1 MEQNGSGNFIL
12 NIADSFTN
20 GGTTLHVDGSALT
33 NDTLTVNHNNQSEGK
48 GADVD
53 IQITG
58 GALGDNF
65 NMGDTLDAGD
75 TIDGGAGNDTLRVD
89 SDSNTTDADFTNVSN
104 VETLILNNTGAG
116 GTVTLGQNAFDAG
129 ITTVNASGVA
139 GDITIDA
146 SNFPG
151 PLTIIDGAGNN
162 IILGPNSDPLTL
174 ELSTGNDNITTGS
187 ADDVIRIDNGELT
200 GNDTITDNG
209 GDDSIVFRN
218 SFGPSTNI
226 AEIGRAHV

>member
-1 MEQNGSGNFIL
+1 MTPAEQVAFCKKNFIL

-89 SDSNTTDADFTNVSN
+89 SDSNTTDADFTN
-104 VETLILNNTGAG
+104 GA
-116 GTVTLGQNAFDAG
+116 LGAHTSAHS
-129 ITTVNASGVA
+129 AA
-139 GDITIDA
+139 H
-146 SNFPG
+146 
-151 PLTIIDGAGNN
+151 GARRA
-162 IILGPNSDPLTL
+162 
-174 ELSTGNDNITTGS
+174 S
-187 ADDVIRIDNGELT
+187 ADLPG
-200 GNDTITDNG
+200 
-209 GDDSIVFRN
+209 SHMIVCVHEWQ
-218 SFGPSTNI
+218 I
-226 AEIGRAHV
+226 